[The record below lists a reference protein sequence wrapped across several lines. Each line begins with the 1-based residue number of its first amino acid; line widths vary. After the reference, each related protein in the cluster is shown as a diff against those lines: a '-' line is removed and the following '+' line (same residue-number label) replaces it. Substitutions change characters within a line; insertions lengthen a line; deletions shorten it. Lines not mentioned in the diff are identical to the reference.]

1 MIYLNNILSWIIFG
15 SVVGTLG
22 YIFQPGEMH
31 RQDPIIMGVI
41 GAVITGLLTSFIL
54 NIPLSHFNSLTLVV
68 ALFGACLVIVGGM
81 TLRNI

>member
-22 YIFQPGEMH
+22 YIFQPGDIH
-31 RQDPIIMGVI
+31 KQDPIIMGII
-41 GAVITGLLTSFIL
+41 GAVITGIMTSIIF
-54 NIPLSHFNSLTLVV
+54 NIPLSQFNSLTFLV